1 MRRPRGRARWV
12 LPTYTPS
19 VSLTRLLW
27 AAAVV
32 LAVVVVGTA
41 YLGRGDGE
49 TTSTVVVAK
58 RLIPAGTFVRPSMY
72 DIQTVPQDEVE
83 AGTLTDLRVLAMHHV
98 ARPIYPGERFTTSDF
113 SPRRGRPR
121 ADGAHLTLDSPAPR
135 PFLWPQRSTEES
147 VRRAEGLVRPLRQ
160 PSFGVQRT
168 A

>member
-1 MRRPRGRARWV
+1 MPERATRTRPQPVVLGVNGRARGRAHWV

-113 SPRRGRPR
+113 SP
-121 ADGAHLTLDSPAPR
+121 
-135 PFLWPQRSTEES
+135 
-147 VRRAEGLVRPLRQ
+147 
-160 PSFGVQRT
+160 
-168 A
+168 

>member
-12 LPTYTPS
+12 LPTYTPP

-113 SPRRGRPR
+113 SP
-121 ADGAHLTLDSPAPR
+121 
-135 PFLWPQRSTEES
+135 
-147 VRRAEGLVRPLRQ
+147 
-160 PSFGVQRT
+160 
-168 A
+168 